1 MENLKSSKFG
11 KALWKVQIP
20 RWIVFLLDQSVVL
33 FSYVLL
39 IILYR
44 YILHKPI
51 EEGVEL
57 RMILAIGIFSVLDL
71 LIGIYKGAIRYSELR
86 EMVRIFFYVLLGCSV
101 LFSATLVL
109 DQYMEVNPLSISW
122 VCVYGMI
129 TFTLLFIM
137 RIGIKYTY
145 YYLGS
150 FKNQKRRI
158 VVFGCDSR
166 SVMMVNMMKADV
178 KSDYKPVAFIDFDSK
193 DAGKVMMGVKVY
205 ALDKIDNIS
214 DFIRG
219 TGAEALVI
227 SDSNRDILKM
237 TLLDQLLESDIKVL
251 LADHPHDLNK
261 ANAQN
266 KLSIH
271 DIQIEDLL
279 DREVIVTD
287 STHVRDNHAGQVVMV
302 TGAAGSIGSEIVMQ
316 VGAANPSCLVLVD
329 QAESPLHEIQLRLE
343 AAYPD
348 LKLEVF
354 ICDIRNYD
362 RLRTEFETFRPS
374 IVYHA
379 AAYKHVPMMEKHPC
393 ESITVNVMGTK
404 QVVDLAVEY
413 GAERFVMVSTDKA
426 VNPTNVMGCSK
437 RIAEIYVQSLFL
449 AMKARKS
456 CKTRIITTR
465 FGNVLGS
472 NGSVV
477 PLFKR
482 QIAKGGPVTVTH
494 KDIIR
499 YFMTIPE
506 ACRLVL
512 EAGCMGKG
520 GEIFVFDMGA
530 PVKIYDMAKRMI
542 RLAGLTPGKDI
553 EIVETGLR
561 PGEKLYEE
569 LLNDEEKTMPT
580 HHKKIMIAKVRE
592 YDYAEVERTLEE
604 MISLAQSGDKMAT
617 VTCMKTLV
625 PEFKSRN
632 SVYEVLDQV
641 PVESVEMQNT
651 DIHKE

>member
-39 IILYR
+39 IALYR
-44 YILHKPI
+44 YILHRPI
-51 EEGVEL
+51 EAGIEI
-57 RMILAIGIFSVLDL
+57 RMLMAIGTFSALDL
-71 LIGIYKGAIRYSELR
+71 LMGIYKGAIRYSEIR
-86 EMVRIFFYVLLGCSV
+86 EMVRIFFYVFLSCCM
-101 LFSATLVL
+101 LFSFTLIL
-109 DQYMEVNPLSISW
+109 DNYMTVNPLSISW
-122 VCVYGMI
+122 ICVYGMI

-150 FKNQKRRI
+150 FRNQKRRV

-178 KSDYKPVAFIDFDSK
+178 KSEYKPVAFIDFNST
-193 DAGKVMMGVKVY
+193 DAGKMMMGVKVY
-205 ALDKIDNIS
+205 ALDKISEIAAFFEEQRAD
-214 DFIRG
+214 
-219 TGAEALVI
+219 ALII
-227 SDSNRDILKM
+227 SDSNRDVLKE
-237 TLLDQLLESDIKVL
+237 TLLDQLLESEIQVL
-251 LADHPHDLNK
+251 LADHPHDLDK
-261 ANAQN
+261 AKSQN

-271 DIQIEDLL
+271 NIQIEDLL
-279 DREVIVTD
+279 NREVINTENPE
-287 STHVRDNHAGQVVMV
+287 VRSSHTGKVVMV

-316 VGAANPSCLVLVD
+316 VGAANPSCLILVD
-329 QAESPLHEIQLRLE
+329 QAESPLHEIQLRLQS
-343 AAYPD
+343 AYPNLD
-348 LKLEVF
+348 LEVF
-354 ICDIRNYD
+354 ICDIRNRE
-362 RLRTEFETFRPS
+362 RLRTMFVKRNPE

-393 ESITVNVMGTK
+393 EAVTTNVMGTK
-404 QVVDLAVEY
+404 HVVDLAVEFN
-413 GAERFVMVSTDKA
+413 AERFVMVSTDKA

-449 AMKARKS
+449 VLKKRNS
-456 CKTRIITTR
+456 RTRIITTR

-482 QIAKGGPVTVTH
+482 QIEKGGPLTVTH

-512 EAGCMGKG
+512 EAGCMGQG

-553 EIVETGLR
+553 EIIETGLR

-569 LLNDEEKTMPT
+569 LLNDQEKTMQT

-592 YDYAEVERTLEE
+592 YDYMNVERALEE
-604 MISLAQSGDKMAT
+604 MIT
-617 VTCMKTLV
+617 VAIGGEKTDTVRCMKVLV

-632 SVYEVLDQV
+632 SVYEGLD
-641 PVESVEMQNT
+641 VELESLAV
-651 DIHKE
+651 

>member
-1 MENLKSSKFG
+1 MENLKSSKLG

-39 IILYR
+39 IVLYR
-44 YILHKPI
+44 YILYRPI
-51 EEGVEL
+51 EEGIEVRL
-57 RMILAIGIFSVLDL
+57 MLAVGIFSLMDL
-71 LIGIYKGAIRYSELR
+71 LTGVYKGAIRYSEIR
-86 EMVRIFFYVLLGCSV
+86 EMVRIFFYVFLSCTL
-101 LFSATLVL
+101 LFSMSLIL
-109 DQYMEVNPLSISW
+109 DSYMAVNPLSASW
-122 VCVYGMI
+122 VCVFGLI

-150 FKNQKRRI
+150 LKSVKQR
-158 VVFGCDSR
+158 VMVFGCDSR

-178 KSDYKPVAFIDFDSK
+178 RSEYKPVGFIDSDSK
-193 DAGKVMMGVKVY
+193 HSGKLMMGVKVY
-205 ALDKIDNIS
+205 PLDKITDV
-214 DFIRG
+214 
-219 TGAEALVI
+219 AELFNDLGVDAIVL
-227 SDSNRDILKM
+227 SDSNRDALKM
-237 TLLDQLLESDIKVL
+237 TLLDQLLESNIKIL
-251 LADHPHDLNK
+251 LAEHPHDMSEAK
-261 ANAQN
+261 EQG

-271 DIQIEDLL
+271 NIQIEDLL

-287 STHVRDNHAGQVVMV
+287 STHVRDSHAGQVVMV

-316 VGAANPSCLVLVD
+316 VGAAKPSCLILVD
-329 QAESPLHEIQLRLE
+329 QAESPLHEIQLRLQ
-343 AAYPD
+343 ATYPD
-348 LKLEVF
+348 LQLEVF

-362 RLRTEFETFRPS
+362 RLRSEFEAFRPS
-374 IVYHA
+374 VVYHA

-393 ESITVNVMGTK
+393 ESVTVNVMGTK
-404 QVVDLAVEY
+404 QVVDLAVEF

-449 AMKARKS
+449 EMKSRKNN
-456 CKTRIITTR
+456 KTRIITTR

-512 EAGCMGKG
+512 EAGCMGNG

-542 RLAGLTPGKDI
+542 HLAGLTPGKDI
-553 EIVETGLR
+553 QIVETGLR

-592 YDYAEVERTLEE
+592 YDYPEVERTLEE
-604 MISLAQSGDKMAT
+604 MITVAQGGDKMAT
-617 VTCMKTLV
+617 VSCMKALV

-632 SVYEVLDQV
+632 SVYEVLDKV
-641 PVESVEMQNT
+641 AVESAEMR
-651 DIHKE
+651 